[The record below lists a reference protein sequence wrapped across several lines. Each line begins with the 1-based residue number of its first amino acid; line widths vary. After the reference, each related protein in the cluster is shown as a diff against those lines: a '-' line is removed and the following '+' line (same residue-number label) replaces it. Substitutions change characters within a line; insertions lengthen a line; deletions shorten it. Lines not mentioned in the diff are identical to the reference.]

1 MSQTE
6 HLGLH
11 VLNTDT
17 GNPDGNMDFQDYIKE
32 VSDSRDSNMTII
44 DEAVKALDE
53 TVVRKVEGKGLSSN
67 DFTDAQVTKLA
78 GLENYDDTELVQ
90 SITDGFDDLSQKVD
104 GVSIQVGNVK
114 SAVDQVGSKIDTH
127 TSVWTQAR
135 AERLDVP
142 VSTRASQSDVT
153 TIRNDVESVA
163 DIIGTANPTAANMS
177 TVMNGINL
185 IYTTQMSGGSTDSL
199 IYAQT
204 LVQATTDA
212 SIDWVF
218 RNCQDLRRVLN
229 HAYGG
234 GLPPQYDD
242 DDDPSWTGFLY
253 NSHHVLAAVL
263 NNTNMREAVLTSSYA
278 MDTLL
283 DSDFAMEIVAG
294 NQGMV
299 TAIAANSA
307 WMYRAGANAYFV
319 MGAARS
325 PYAHLLMNSAYN
337 NATFTAAVQTAC
349 MNYLSSGRKPVA
361 AVTTLVSSRHY
372 HDLTANTWS
381 TTAKPAGSRQAAVYC
396 INKLTRLSNGA
407 SYPATLSGMDYGG
420 NSSNLLLNETNA
432 SAVIVNKVAF
442 GQLSITYPYMSY
454 SWSVGSTTEGAAF
467 LV

>member
-1 MSQTE
+1 MSLWGAIKYAVNSS
-6 HLGLH
+6 LG
-11 VLNTDT
+11 
-17 GNPDGNMDFQDYIKE
+17 
-32 VSDSRDSNMTII
+32 R
-44 DEAVKALDE
+44 
-53 TVVRKVEGKGLSSN
+53 
-67 DFTDAQVTKLA
+67 
-78 GLENYDDTELVQ
+78 
-90 SITDGFDDLSQKVD
+90 
-104 GVSIQVGNVK
+104 
-114 SAVDQVGSKIDTH
+114 GSCFI
-127 TSVWTQAR
+127 
-135 AERLDVP
+135 P
-142 VSTRASQSDVT
+142 
-153 TIRNDVESVA
+153 N
-163 DIIGTANPTAANMS
+163 
-177 TVMNGINL
+177 
-185 IYTTQMSGGSTDSL
+185 DSL
-199 IYAQT
+199 AYAQT

-349 MNYLSSGRKPVA
+349 MNYVGAFFSRKPVS
-361 AVTTLVSSRHY
+361 AVTSYTASSYHY
-372 HDLTANTWS
+372 HDLRTNAWS
-381 TTAKPAGSRQAAVYC
+381 TTAQAAGSRQAAIYC
-396 INKLTRLSNGA
+396 INKLSYLSQGA
-407 SYPATLSGMDYGG
+407 SYPASISGVDTGGTRSAIFSNWTLTGA
-420 NSSNLLLNETNA
+420 TT
-432 SAVIVNKVAF
+432 VNKVAF
-442 GQLSITYPYMSY
+442 GQLSITYPYMATA
-454 SWSVGSTTEGAAF
+454 WAVTDTTQGSAF
-467 LV
+467 LA